1 MIRKKNLK
9 NDSKYPI
16 IDAEFPEE
24 DSSYV
29 EEDDELSD
37 ESDITRNDKNIKIV
51 SLPNFILF
59 YYVFIDLSHNW
70 LNFNQINEDST
81 AEYIWH
87 GEKEVA
93 SYSAC
98 CGDALTSPHSAL
110 LEKLFRKFFTG
121 NS

>member
-1 MIRKKNLK
+1 MCILPYV
-9 NDSKYPI
+9 SSLQEI
-16 IDAEFPEE
+16 I
-24 DSSYV
+24 
-29 EEDDELSD
+29 
-37 ESDITRNDKNIKIV
+37 
-51 SLPNFILF
+51 
-59 YYVFIDLSHNW
+59 IDLSHNW

-110 LEKLFRKFFTG
+110 LEILLR
-121 NS
+121 